1 MDLQNLLGSD
11 FECACG
17 KRHHVPVRLFT
28 YEHGVLEK
36 LASIVREN
44 ALVPYLQR
52 VIVVADE
59 RTWQVCGEKASRVLE
74 EDGLKIQRIIVPD
87 SENSGPMC
95 DDITC
100 EWLKAQIKERLP
112 DVFVAVGSGTINDL
126 CKWSCFDLDIPYV
139 VVATAASMNGYAAAN
154 VAAKMAGVKILIEAK
169 PPVAVV
175 AEPDVIESAPSEMTA
190 AGFGDTIAKY
200 QSNADWIL
208 NNIVLGEYFCRFSA
222 DILTGLEG
230 LYIKRPEFIVKGD
243 SEAIEGLF
251 EALFWTGIAM
261 TLVGTSAPASGG
273 EHLLSHT
280 LDMIADMRGKGHDL
294 HGRQVGV
301 GTVFSA
307 ALYER
312 LLNIDSPAFAELP
325 EGIDEDFWGV
335 PTVVEAVKQQYL
347 AKRRK
352 LEIMRDKIA
361 HQDVW
366 EKAKETLRATVKSP
380 KELKNLLV
388 RAGAASS
395 VEEIG
400 CSRQQVRAAA
410 MHMHEIRKRCTVVDL
425 AWVLGVLPGA
435 VDEII
440 DEWLID

>member
-17 KRHHVPVRLFT
+17 KRHHVPVRMFA
-28 YEHGVLEK
+28 YEHGVLEA
-36 LASIVREN
+36 LPSIIKEHTAVPNVR
-44 ALVPYLQR
+44 R
-52 VIVVADE
+52 ISMVADE
-59 RTWQVCGEKASRVLE
+59 RTWQVCGEKVHCVLE
-74 EDGLKIQRIIVPD
+74 KDGLETHTVIVPD
-87 SENSGPMC
+87 KESSGPIC

-100 EWLKAQIKERLP
+100 EWLKAQIGDLVP
-112 DVFVAVGSGTINDL
+112 HVLVAVGSGTINDL
-126 CKWSCFDLDIPYV
+126 CKWSCFDLNIPYV
-139 VVATAASMNGYAAAN
+139 AVATAASMNGYAAAN
-154 VAAKMAGVKILIEAK
+154 VAATIAGVKVLIEAR
-169 PPVAVV
+169 PPVAVI

-208 NNIVLGEYFCRFSA
+208 NNILLGEYYCRFCA
-222 DILTGLEG
+222 DILNGLED
-230 LYIKRPEFIVKGD
+230 LYIKQPELIMKGD

-251 EALFWTGIAM
+251 AALFWTGIAM

-301 GTVFSA
+301 GTIFSA

-312 LLNIDSPAFAELP
+312 LLNIDRPKFAELP
-325 EGIDEDFWGV
+325 ERVDEDFWGV

-347 AKRRK
+347 AKRPQ
-352 LEIMRDKIA
+352 LLIMRDRIA
-361 HQDVW
+361 QQSIW
-366 EKAKETLRATVKSP
+366 QQAKESLRATVKSP
-380 KELKNLLV
+380 KEIKNLLL

-395 VEEIG
+395 IAEIG
-400 CSRQQVRAAA
+400 RSQDQVRVAA

-440 DEWLID
+440 NEWLN